1 MNNRKIGIFIL
12 LICCFGWWWL
22 AATTNLQPAAQ
33 PLENVGEHKSTANAV
48 KPKQSKAEPSQ
59 DALSEAAHSTEERR
73 RQALTKLADEYRQLR
88 AQTPGNLQAWLE
100 QLWRLCQAE
109 NTERCEQRLADLAQ
123 GLTAEEMLELKKL
136 LAAYQ
141 QYQQQLGQLIMSTDL
156 SPQQRFAE
164 IKALREQVFGEQTE
178 TMFGQEHQFAEH
190 QFRLDDFQQ
199 IEAAGLSVEQ
209 RLAKLNQLQQQS
221 GIQSEGL
228 LGPDQAYQQAL
239 RLLSDLPQAEQAQW
253 QDKLRQ
259 QYFGDQAQ
267 QVKAYEHQ
275 QRQHQQKMLA
285 YQEALQQLEARF
297 AALKSQLEPQ
307 TWQAQYAE
315 ALLQLRLAYFP
326 N

>member
-33 PLENVGEHKSTANAV
+33 PLENVGEHKSTANSI
-48 KPKQSKAEPSQ
+48 KTEQSNAQPSQ

-73 RQALTKLADEYRQLR
+73 LQALTKLADEYRQLR

-141 QYQQQLGQLIMSTDL
+141 QYQQQLGQLVMSTDL

-164 IKALREQVFGEQTE
+164 IKALRELVFGEQTE

-190 QFRLDDFQQ
+190 QFKLDDFQQ

-285 YQEALQQLEARF
+285 YQEALQQLDARF

>member
-48 KPKQSKAEPSQ
+48 KTEQSNAQPSQ

-73 RQALTKLADEYRQLR
+73 LQALTKLADEYRQLR

-109 NTERCEQRLADLAQ
+109 NTERCELRLADLAQ

-164 IKALREQVFGEQTE
+164 IKALREQVFGEHTE

-190 QFRLDDFQQ
+190 QFKLDDFQQ

-297 AALKSQLEPQ
+297 AVLKSQLEPQ

>member
-22 AATTNLQPAAQ
+22 AATTNLPSAAQ
-33 PLENVGEHKSTANAV
+33 PFEKIGEHKSTANAV
-48 KPKQSKAEPSQ
+48 KPKQHKAEPSQ
-59 DALSEAAHSTEERR
+59 DALSEAAYSTEERR
-73 RQALTKLADEYRQLR
+73 QQALTKLADEYRQLR

-100 QLWRLCQAE
+100 QLWHLCQAE

-141 QYQQQLGQLIMSTDL
+141 QYQQQLGQLVMSTDL

-190 QFRLDDFQQ
+190 QFKLDDFQQ

-267 QVKAYEHQ
+267 QVKAYEQQ

-297 AALKSQLEPQ
+297 GVLKSQLEPQ